1 MFINMDLKGVKTPA
15 NLVKL
20 IQDTGM
26 QGQVMLYCSGSTARN
41 YQSMDSSIAVHPHI
55 GSASDLS
62 QYSSCPGAKL
72 FQYSYGLWLEGGS
85 IAKDVRAKGFITY
98 SNLLNYDS
106 QTISGNHDYIDTF
119 IASETDFVQT
129 DYCEY
134 VAAYLR
140 NEGLR

>member
-1 MFINMDLKGVKTPA
+1 MRMRLHAIIV
-15 NLVKL
+15 
-20 IQDTGM
+20 
-26 QGQVMLYCSGSTARN
+26 
-41 YQSMDSSIAVHPHI
+41 
-55 GSASDLS
+55 
-62 QYSSCPGAKL
+62 CP
-72 FQYSYGLWLEGGS
+72 
-85 IAKDVRAKGFITY
+85 
-98 SNLLNYDS
+98 